1 MDAGAVC
8 LLALIADLC
17 SEFNV
22 ADLERLSI
30 LYVRLLWAMLL
41 QKGSVFT
48 KESVCTLIIWH
59 VRRNFR
65 IKLFECLPFKVG
77 TENVTFL

>member
-8 LLALIADLC
+8 FRSLIVDLC

-22 ADLERLSI
+22 ADLERLSVF

-41 QKGSVFT
+41 QKGSGIHKGICVHSDYLASEEEF
-48 KESVCTLIIWH
+48 
-59 VRRNFR
+59 
-65 IKLFECLPFKVG
+65 
-77 TENVTFL
+77 